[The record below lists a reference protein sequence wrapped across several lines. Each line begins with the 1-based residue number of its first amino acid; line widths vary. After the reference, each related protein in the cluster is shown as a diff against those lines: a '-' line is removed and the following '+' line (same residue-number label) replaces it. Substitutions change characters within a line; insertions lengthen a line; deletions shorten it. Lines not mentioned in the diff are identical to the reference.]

1 MASSI
6 DIMPTTAGK
15 VQSYTL
21 QNQAGTRVSLTNF
34 GATITGIWVPD
45 RRGNRENVVLNYP
58 DLAAYQ
64 DDPYYIGC
72 TVGRYANRIDRGLLP
87 LGDDRFQLTINEE
100 KLTNHLHGGFAGF
113 NKKTWSAVETIDA
126 PESML
131 CLSYTSPH
139 GEEGYPGTLSVT
151 IRYSLTEQ
159 NELIV
164 AYTARTDRP
173 TVVSLTNHSYF
184 NLSGSKQDVR
194 QHILTVAASTYTPLN
209 ERYLPLE
216 PTLPVDGS
224 LFDLRKGRELGPAV
238 ESNPTFHYCLDT
250 NGSLYPAATL
260 YDPGSGRRLTVYTA
274 APGLQ
279 VYSGQFLAAPFG
291 PFAGVCLEPQHYPD
305 APNHPNFPS
314 ALLEPEEVYRQT
326 TVYQFDVV

>member
-1 MASSI
+1 
-6 DIMPTTAGK
+6 MPATVGE

-21 QNQAGTRVSLTNF
+21 QNQAGTRISLTNF

-45 RRGNRENVVLNYP
+45 RQGNRENVVLSYL
-58 DLAAYQ
+58 DLASYQ

-72 TVGRYANRIDRGLLP
+72 TVGRYANRIDRGLLL
-87 LGDDRFQLTINEE
+87 LGDDLLQLTINEE

-113 NKKTWSAVETIDA
+113 NKKTWSAVETVNTHQ
-126 PESML
+126 PER
-131 CLSYTSPH
+131 CLAYTSPH
-139 GEEGYPGTLSVT
+139 GEEGYPGNLSVT
-151 IRYSLTEQ
+151 IHYSLTEQ

-164 AYTARTDRP
+164 AYVARTDRP

-184 NLSGSKQDVR
+184 NLSGGKQDVR
-194 QHILTVAASTYTPLN
+194 QHILTMAASTYTPLN
-209 ERYLPLE
+209 ERHLPLE
-216 PTLPVDGS
+216 PVPVDGS
-224 LFDLRKGRELGPAV
+224 LFDLRKGRELGPVV
-238 ESNPTFHYCLDT
+238 ESNPTLHYCLDT
-250 NGSLYPAATL
+250 NACLCQAATL
-260 YDPGSGRRLTVYTA
+260 YDPDSGRRLTVYTT

>member
-1 MASSI
+1 MSI
-6 DIMPTTAGK
+6 STKIGPEAA
-15 VQSYTL
+15 QEIRAFTL
-21 QNQAGTRVSLTNF
+21 RNQRGMVVTLTNF

-45 RRGNRENVVLNYP
+45 RQGNRENVVLNYP
-58 DLAAYQ
+58 NLASYR

-87 LGDDRFQLTINEE
+87 LGADLFQLTINEE
-100 KLTNHLHGGFAGF
+100 NLTNHLHGGFAGF
-113 NKKTWSAVETIDA
+113 NKKVWTVVETVDTHQ
-126 PESML
+126 PEH

-151 IRYSLTEQ
+151 IHYSLTEQ

-164 AYTARTDRP
+164 AYSARTDLP
-173 TVVSLTNHSYF
+173 TVVNLTNHSYF
-184 NLSGSKQDVR
+184 NLSGGKQDVR
-194 QHILTVAASTYTPLN
+194 QHRLSVAAARYTPLT
-209 ERYLPLE
+209 ERYLP
-216 PTLPVDGS
+216 TGVSLPVDGT
-224 LFDLRKGRELGPAV
+224 LFDLRDGAELSPVVAAT
-238 ESNPTFHYCLDT
+238 PTFNYCLETT
-250 NGSLYPAATL
+250 NDMSPAAAL
-260 YDPGSGRRLTVYTA
+260 YEPRSGRRLSVYTT

-279 VYSGQFLAAPFG
+279 VYSGQFLETPFQ

-314 ALLEPEEVYRQT
+314 ALLEPGAVYRQQ